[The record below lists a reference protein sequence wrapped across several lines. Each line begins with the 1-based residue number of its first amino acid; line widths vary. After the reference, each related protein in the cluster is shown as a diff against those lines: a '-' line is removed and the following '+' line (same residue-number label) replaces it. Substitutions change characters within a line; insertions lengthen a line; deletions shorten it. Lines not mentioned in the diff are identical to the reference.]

1 MPSQLQEYEAGQ
13 LSVGREDGQE
23 TKEGQSQE
31 LNNGVEAEFEEAPQE
46 ISLVTFA
53 DHHTAG
59 ELELQSTGQ
68 LASAFGVPQETAL
81 KWLAPP
87 RVAAAASRVG
97 AVIFTPS
104 SGGINYLGVGGQHSG
119 CGAAAAL
126 LRFAEEAM
134 QVADLFIVPGLGRRG
149 PPLLVAGRLHSQWQQ
164 PHCDWAHGE
173 ERGASSS
180 RGVPFGPRGAPP
192 SRHPEKGAGCSGQLR
207 LVPRRYRRFSSSDE
221 HPPSPGLVRQGDS
234 AFIIICIMCSFFPGS
249 FGIVFSQLCN
259 VFCVGP
265 PSPPGALS
273 SLSPLWG
280 CMPLCT
286 YKQLT
291 SQLGSLLQPGPDSF
305 HPWFHT

>member
-59 ELELQSTGQ
+59 ELELQSMGQ

-87 RVAAAASRVG
+87 RVAAAASLGGIGVG

-104 SGGINYLGVGGQHSG
+104 SGEINYLGVGGQHSG

-126 LRFAEEAM
+126 VRFAEEAT
-134 QVADLFIVPGLGRRG
+134 QVADLFIVPRDGAARRFWWRAGYTASGSSSTVTGRVVKKGAPR
-149 PPLLVAGRLHSQWQQ
+149 PVEVSHLEGRLPGIQ
-164 PHCDWAHGE
+164 
-173 ERGASSS
+173 RKVL
-180 RGVPFGPRGAPP
+180 GVLGNCAWCHDGT
-192 SRHPEKGAGCSGQLR
+192 E
-207 LVPRRYRRFSSSDE
+207 D
-221 HPPSPGLVRQGDS
+221 SPLPTS
-234 AFIIICIMCSFFPGS
+234 TP
-249 FGIVFSQLCN
+249 L
-259 VFCVGP
+259 
-265 PSPPGALS
+265 PPG
-273 SLSPLWG
+273 
-280 CMPLCT
+280 
-286 YKQLT
+286 
-291 SQLGSLLQPGPDSF
+291 
-305 HPWFHT
+305 